1 MSDQD
6 SNNDLVFPTL
16 TEVVQVPR
24 YSSAELPDSLAD
36 IDWADLAQRVRENV
50 LERLMR
56 RSEQMLEPQLR
67 TTLDAITA
75 RACESLA
82 GELNATLSQ
91 MIRDVVARSVNEEL
105 TRLHTEI
112 QRRKPNADSTSASTP
127 APSSNT

>member
-1 MSDQD
+1 MNDKDQ
-6 SNNDLVFPTL
+6 NTELVFPTL

-24 YSSAELPDSLAD
+24 YTSAELPDNLAD

-50 LERLMR
+50 FERLTR
-56 RSEQMLEPQLR
+56 RSEQMLEPQLSN
-67 TTLDAITA
+67 TLEAITA

-82 GELNATLSQ
+82 SELNASLSQ

-112 QRRKPNADSTSASTP
+112 QRRKPTTP
-127 APSSNT
+127 NP

>member
-1 MSDQD
+1 VSDKD
-6 SNNDLVFPTL
+6 NNAETVFPTL

-24 YSSAELPDSLAD
+24 YAVGDLPDSLGD
-36 IDWADLAQRVRENV
+36 IDWADLAQRIRENV

-82 GELNATLSQ
+82 AELNATLSQ

-112 QRRKPNADSTSASTP
+112 QRRKPADT
-127 APSSNT
+127 N

>member
-1 MSDQD
+1 M
-6 SNNDLVFPTL
+6 NDIDPNAEFVFPTL

-24 YSSAELPDSLAD
+24 YASGDLPDSLAD
-36 IDWADLAQRVRENV
+36 IDWADLAQRIRENV

-82 GELNATLSQ
+82 GELNDTLSQ

-112 QRRKPNADSTSASTP
+112 QRRKPNNPASSTT
-127 APSSNT
+127 